1 MAVILVV
8 DDEEMDRV
16 WERAVLESD
25 GHELLYAADG
35 EAALALCRETAI
47 DLVLTDLAMPDFN
60 GLRFIR
66 ELRGEGF
73 RMPVIAISGWA
84 ADQLD
89 LAEDL
94 GADATLFKPVRGEE
108 LVAAVRGALDLP
120 DVSKRHDPWG
130 RGR

>member
-25 GHELLYAADG
+25 GHQLLYAADG
-35 EAALALCRETAI
+35 EAALERCRETAI

-89 LAEDL
+89 LAEDY
-94 GADATLFKPVRGEE
+94 GADATLFKPVDGRE
-108 LVAAVRGALDLP
+108 LMAKVREALNLP
-120 DVSKRHDPWG
+120 DLSNREDPWG